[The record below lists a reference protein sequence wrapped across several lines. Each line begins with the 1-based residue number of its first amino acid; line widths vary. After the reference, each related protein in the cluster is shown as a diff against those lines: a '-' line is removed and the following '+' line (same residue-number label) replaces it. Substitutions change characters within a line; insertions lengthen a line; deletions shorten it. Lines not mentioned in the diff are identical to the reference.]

1 MWKEVIYGF
10 TSTGLV
16 NLLALLSAIG
26 GEIIRS
32 GFIFAMCITFAV
44 TCFVRLMLASARAE
58 KYGEDASTD
67 WVSVGLF
74 SLGALSATLLS
85 LWIVLC

>member
-1 MWKEVIYGF
+1 MWKEIVYGF
-10 TSTGLV
+10 VSTGFV
-16 NLLALLSAIG
+16 NLLATIG
-26 GEIIRS
+26 IEEEEVIRS

-44 TCFVRLMLASARAE
+44 TCFIRLMLASARAE

-67 WVSVGLF
+67 WCSLGLF

-85 LWIVLC
+85 IWVVLC